1 MVNILFIRLFLV
13 TGLLLF
19 LVHPGCRNHSEIK
32 SENIRVQDIIQLPS
46 PSLKGEMSLEEA
58 LSRRRSVRQYKN
70 ASLALKEISQLLWA
84 AQGITARDGGRTAP
98 SAGALYPLEIY
109 FISGNVDSLRPGVYH
124 YNPADH
130 RLELRTS
137 GDQQAILSGIVM
149 QASINRGA
157 GVIVLAAEYKRTT
170 RKYGERGIRYVQL
183 EAGHAAQNIC
193 LQAVAL
199 NIGTVTIGSFSDSIV
214 KRTIGLP
221 DNNDPLYLIPVGRK
235 RNP

>member
-130 RLELRTS
+130 TLELRTS